1 MKLRTLAL
9 LGAVGWAYSKL
20 PRDPHE
26 WPAYAGEQVAVLR
39 EQVEEAIEAG
49 KRASDRRIA
58 QLDREVEA
66 ASPSGRTKGP

>member
-58 QLDREVEA
+58 QLDREVEE
-66 ASPSGRTKGP
+66 ASTSGTTKGP

>member
-58 QLDREVEA
+58 QLDREVEE
-66 ASPSGRTKGP
+66 ASTSGKTKRP